1 MVENPLIQ
9 RATDRPIELIPVT
22 RRLLTIITKLDWRA
36 VLSGRRAWLVSPCLN
51 EELLIYVC
59 TGSVHSLWCDYKNFK
74 ILRILQACNKG
85 SLASYIW
92 NMKKIDFCDGT
103 NGTEYLYLS
112 SSERDLQI
120 MCFKCD
126 IFFIAE
132 KKVLVCERSVCF

>member
-36 VLSGRRAWLVSPCLN
+36 VELDWFLRAWTKNYL
-51 EELLIYVC
+51 Y
-59 TGSVHSLWCDYKNFK
+59 TGSVHSLWCDYTDFKNFTG
-74 ILRILQACNKG
+74 LCNKG